1 MSLFKKFVP
10 DLYVSNIYQINIEM
24 LKKNGI
30 EGILTDLDNTLVRW
44 DQSDSTDEIVR
55 WFQQLNNEGIKTV
68 IISNNNEMRVRGF
81 VGEMN
86 IPFIH
91 KARKPLGRGFV
102 DGLKTLQLSANKVA
116 VIGDQV
122 LTDVLGGNR
131 QGMYTI
137 LVDPIGDKEY
147 ITTKINR
154 RIERKI
160 VRYLYR
166 KGLIS
171 WVR

>member
-10 DLYVSNIYQINIEM
+10 DLYVSNIHQINIEM
-24 LKKNGI
+24 LKRNGI

-44 DQSDSTDEIVR
+44 DEPDNTEEVVR
-55 WFQQLNNEGIKTV
+55 WFQQLNNEGIRV
-68 IISNNNEMRVRGF
+68 VVISNNDETRVRKFIGT
-81 VGEMN
+81 MD

-102 DGLKTLQLSANKVA
+102 DGLKTLQLPADKVA

-154 RIERKI
+154 KIERRI